1 MESREK
7 KIEADLE
14 RAFGKAAEREAA
26 ASPANGIVAA
36 EASASVWL
44 ALDTFRRLVEGGAKP
59 EAAGVEAMREFS
71 RRMESL
77 RLWACSGA

>member
-1 MESREK
+1 MESRET

-26 ASPANGIVAA
+26 ASPSGIVAA
-36 EASASVWL
+36 EASAAIWL